1 MLKKL
6 FQKRQPI
13 LDGSSD
19 RVDVILRLMFEIAIS
34 DGNID
39 KAELSILKKRASQ
52 IGSVEEKSSE
62 IIKKVIDETEHSS
75 SLYPTIQ
82 EINKDFSMAQKKE
95 ILQNLWELVAADGII
110 NHYEENLFF
119 KIAELI
125 KIKRSQANQIKQMNF
140 YGLFR

>member
-52 IGSVEEKSSE
+52 IGSVGEKSSE

-140 YGLFR
+140 

>member
-1 MLKKL
+1 MLKTL

-13 LDGSSD
+13 QEGSAD

-34 DGNID
+34 DGSID
-39 KAELSILKKRASQ
+39 KTELAILKKRAAKISAS
-52 IGSVEEKSSE
+52 GEKASD
-62 IIKKVIDETEHSS
+62 IIKKVIDETALSS
-75 SLYPTIQ
+75 SLYPTVK
-82 EINKDFSMAQKKE
+82 EINEEFSIDQRKE

-125 KIKRSQANQIKQMNF
+125 KIKRAQANQIKQGN
-140 YGLFR
+140 Y

>member
-13 LDGSSD
+13 QEGNED
-19 RVDVILRLMFEIAIS
+19 RVDLILRLMFEIAIS

-39 KAELSILKKRASQ
+39 KAELAILKKRAAQ
-52 IGSVEEKSSE
+52 ISDVGEKASD
-62 IIKKVIDETEHSS
+62 IIKKVIDETEISS
-75 SLYPTIQ
+75 SLYPTVKD
-82 EINKDFSMAQKKE
+82 INKKFSTEQKKE
-95 ILQNLWELVAADGII
+95 ILRNLWELVAADGII

-125 KIKRSQANQIKQMNF
+125 KIKRAQANQIKQGN
-140 YGLFR
+140 Y

>member
-1 MLKKL
+1 MKMLKTL

-13 LDGSSD
+13 QEGSAD

-34 DGNID
+34 DGSID
-39 KAELSILKKRASQ
+39 KTELAILKKRAAKISAS
-52 IGSVEEKSSE
+52 GEKASD
-62 IIKKVIDETEHSS
+62 IIKKVIDETALSS
-75 SLYPTIQ
+75 SLYPTVK
-82 EINKDFSMAQKKE
+82 EINEEFSIDQRKE

-140 YGLFR
+140 

>member
-13 LDGSSD
+13 QEGNED
-19 RVDVILRLMFEIAIS
+19 RVDLILRLMFEIAIS

-39 KAELSILKKRASQ
+39 KAELAILKKRAAQ
-52 IGSVEEKSSE
+52 ISDVGEKASD
-62 IIKKVIDETEHSS
+62 IIKKVIDETEISS
-75 SLYPTIQ
+75 SLYPTVKD
-82 EINKDFSMAQKKE
+82 INKEFSTEQKKE
-95 ILQNLWELVAADGII
+95 ILRNLWELVAADGII

-125 KIKRSQANQIKQMNF
+125 KIKRAQANQIKQGN
-140 YGLFR
+140 Y